1 MEEIKD
7 YIEVIQEESKNI
19 KNKQIIDDIFD
30 IASGLFKSYDD
41 YVKYKQKIID
51 DIRNFN
57 KECLTIKDSCYRFT
71 YYIEPAIISKHDF
84 NYIMDRYLHKIR

>member
-7 YIEVIQEESKNI
+7 YVEVIQEESRNI

-51 DIRNFN
+51 DVRKFN
-57 KECLTIKDSCYRFT
+57 NQCLTVKDERYIFT
-71 YYIEPAIISKHDF
+71 YYIEPTIISKYDF
-84 NYIMDRYLHKIR
+84 NYIMDRYLHKLR